1 MQGSAFPHAIPLIGT
16 IAGPRVGVVGPTST
30 INGFAADR
38 NPKRMAI
45 LRYGNSGSAAQGASD
60 HDVLDL
66 VGPFPDLQ
74 NLRVAVEAGDG

>member
-38 NPKRMAI
+38 NPKRWRSFVAATRAQQPKARAI
-45 LRYGNSGSAAQGASD
+45 TMCWIS
-60 HDVLDL
+60 L
-66 VGPFPDLQ
+66 VPSPISRTFESQ
-74 NLRVAVEAGDG
+74 